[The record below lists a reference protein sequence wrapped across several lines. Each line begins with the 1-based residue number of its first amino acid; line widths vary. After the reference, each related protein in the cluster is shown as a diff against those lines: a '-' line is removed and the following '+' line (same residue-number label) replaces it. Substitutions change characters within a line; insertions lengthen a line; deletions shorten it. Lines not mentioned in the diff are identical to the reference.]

1 MHRLLLLSAGLVV
14 VVVGTLWL
22 LTKWLFCSICCP
34 AFFHFHR
41 WSCYLLGLLH
51 AQPIVSGFLE
61 QFLKPSLLSCPLM
74 KLKAKRKKEMKIHSV
89 SAFTLQD
96 LFRYVGQKNNHHDHH
111 KVPRTFLRSTFWP
124 LLLFGES
131 SLTKKF
137 SSLCDTVDVTLNC
150 KSPHLSRM
158 SHSGYRKHLLSNWK
172 QLLEIGTDNLLF
184 YCN

>member
-1 MHRLLLLSAGLVV
+1 MVVVEEGLSFFSENCSIFFGETASAKKLLLLLLHAGLEVCVLLVV
-14 VVVGTLWL
+14 EPLWWWL

-34 AFFHFHR
+34 AFSTFIDEVVTFP
-41 WSCYLLGLLH
+41 SLLH

-124 LLLFGES
+124 LLLFFA
-131 SLTKKF
+131 K
-137 SSLCDTVDVTLNC
+137 VV
-150 KSPHLSRM
+150 
-158 SHSGYRKHLLSNWK
+158 
-172 QLLEIGTDNLLF
+172 
-184 YCN
+184 